1 MLSHKNIHCIHNL
14 NFGEKKTQIIKTVE
28 LFCVYVRVVPLAI
41 QHYVKAFRDF
51 PVLKYTDT

>member
-1 MLSHKNIHCIHNL
+1 MLSHKNIFTISIL
-14 NFGEKKTQIIKTVE
+14 EKKNPKSLKTGE
-28 LFCVYVRVVPLAI
+28 LFCVDVRVVPLAI